1 MVVCDGLVADIRK
14 WITIHPGGSKILER
28 VIGTD
33 ITNGKLT
40 GMGYAV
46 YISIPFF
53 LFFLINIIVRLLTH
67 PYRLLRHA
75 QVGLDKRKGKRRSL
89 GK

>member
-14 WITIHPGGSKILER
+14 WISIHPGGSKILER

-40 GMGYAV
+40 EMAMQ
-46 YISIPFF
+46 YIIYITFF
-53 LFFLINIIVRLLTH
+53 NIIVRLSTH
-67 PYRLLRHA
+67 IQTFTTRT
-75 QVGLDKRKGKRRSL
+75 K
-89 GK
+89 